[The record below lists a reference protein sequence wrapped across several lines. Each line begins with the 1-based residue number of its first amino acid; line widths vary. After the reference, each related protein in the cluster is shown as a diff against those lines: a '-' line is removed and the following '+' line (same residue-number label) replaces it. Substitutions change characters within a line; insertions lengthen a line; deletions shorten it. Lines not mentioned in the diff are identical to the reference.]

1 MATAG
6 TVVLEAKIAV
16 DIILAEDG
24 KYYVDSATTMDGV
37 IVRGWTEGPF
47 ETEAKARDCVEWQY
61 SIPMLEKLAQPQGPV
76 AVLNL
81 LDQSD
86 GSPKGPRTQ
95 QSVNVYPAA
104 AEVGLGAVPSGR
116 GREAATR

>member
-16 DIILAEDG
+16 DIVLAEDG
-24 KYYVDSATTMDGV
+24 KYYVELSHDDGRGHRAWMSRRSIRDRGQGARLREMAELHSDVREACATS
-37 IVRGWTEGPF
+37 R
-47 ETEAKARDCVEWQY
+47 
-61 SIPMLEKLAQPQGPV
+61 PV

-81 LDQSD
+81 FDPSD

-104 AEVGLGAVPSGR
+104 AEVGSSLWAAAR
-116 GREAATR
+116 GGP